1 MGWATVPMKK
11 TLNSEPVYGGPITNE
26 SEEAWDA
33 LMPRMLPTPKFE
45 TSELTCTPDARGFVV
60 IKNETAVPEM
70 PKFNATMSEYKGVI
84 SVFHQLHCVVSFQHP
99 LHLKYLH
106 EEVPAFRFPLKMLRI

>member
-1 MGWATVPMKK
+1 M
-11 TLNSEPVYGGPITNE
+11 TNE
-26 SEEAWDA
+26 SKDAWDA
-33 LMPRMLPTPKFE
+33 LMPRMFPTPG
-45 TSELTCTPDARGFVV
+45 SELKDLTCTPDGRGFVI

-99 LHLKYLH
+99 LQLQYL
-106 EEVPAFRFPLKMLRI
+106 PRKAIAFH